1 VGKQII
7 EIVAGL
13 VFAVLL
19 MASILAGYEFI
30 TRPGGWNTDFTIED
44 LYGFLYLIPT
54 IAFLVYIIFS
64 ESGGIK
70 ITISDKARDF
80 LFMGSIV
87 LIAIFF
93 IIATLKIK
101 PESIAIIGAT
111 VFATIGWLF
120 NNRQTAKHFIKK
132 HTFDTVIEFRSSSEM
147 YKHRCNIFLHHEYGN
162 GLSVSEYDQWKTSR
176 NNKWTKSEGVK
187 TCKSVCENQPTGP
200 LSIPP
205 LVSLVSILNL
215 YEYMAYGIE
224 HKELDYTIIRDN
236 IGSSMYNFFDLYR
249 VHPETVN
256 ENNPDTY
263 KYLIELMK
271 RFRND
276 KMLFPKGP
284 LDPYNPRADETSKQ
298 CS

>member
-1 VGKQII
+1 VGKNII

-19 MASILAGYEFI
+19 LASISAGYEFI
-30 TRPGGWNTDFTIED
+30 TRPGGWNTDFTIDD
-44 LYGFLYLIPT
+44 LYGFLYLLPT

-70 ITISDKARDF
+70 ITITDKTGDF
-80 LFMGSIV
+80 LFMGSIT

-162 GLSVSEYDQWKTSR
+162 GLSETEYDKWKESR
-176 NNKWTKSEGVK
+176 NNKWAKGEGVK
-187 TCKSVCENQPTGP
+187 TCNPFCENQAADQ
-200 LSIPP
+200 LSVPP
-205 LVSLVSILNL
+205 LDSLVYILNS

-236 IGSSMYNFFDLYR
+236 IGSSMYNFFNLYR

-256 ENNPDTY
+256 GNNSDTY
-263 KYLIELMK
+263 KYLIDLMQ

-276 KMLFPKGP
+276 KVLFPEGP
-284 LDPYNPRADETSKQ
+284 PDLYNPNGVKASE
-298 CS
+298 